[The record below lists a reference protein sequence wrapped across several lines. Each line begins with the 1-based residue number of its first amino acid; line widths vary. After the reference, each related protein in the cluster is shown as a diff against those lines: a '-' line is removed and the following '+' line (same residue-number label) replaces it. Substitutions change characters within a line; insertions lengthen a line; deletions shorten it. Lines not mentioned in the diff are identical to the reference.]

1 MHVREHHAPVA
12 HLLLVSGLIALA
24 FLACEGL
31 HLLDHGATA
40 AGDRPAVHGV
50 FVPHGMF
57 VLLAWVYGWFMVPL
71 VLPALLVSAA
81 FVVGPD
87 YMTPTVALLA
97 LARLVSVMAAFELL
111 RVLGRDARGDHG
123 RAGLAALFAGGLL
136 SSLVFNGLRVSY
148 GPCCE
153 VMDGA
158 ERMLAYA
165 TAVRADLAGLVIVM
179 LSAMFLFRALRR

>member
-71 VLPALLVSAA
+71 VLPDDHPSQRRHGPADAA
-81 FVVGPD
+81 PHRPE
-87 YMTPTVALLA
+87 TP
-97 LARLVSVMAAFELL
+97 
-111 RVLGRDARGDHG
+111 
-123 RAGLAALFAGGLL
+123 
-136 SSLVFNGLRVSY
+136 
-148 GPCCE
+148 
-153 VMDGA
+153 
-158 ERMLAYA
+158 
-165 TAVRADLAGLVIVM
+165 
-179 LSAMFLFRALRR
+179 RRSTR